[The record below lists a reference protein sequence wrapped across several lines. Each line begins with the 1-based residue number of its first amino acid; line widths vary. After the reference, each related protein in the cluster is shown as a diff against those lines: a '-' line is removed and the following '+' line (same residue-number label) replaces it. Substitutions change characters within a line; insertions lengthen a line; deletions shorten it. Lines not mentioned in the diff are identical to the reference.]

1 MAWKLFL
8 KYKKAKR
15 NHKLTIYYHF
25 MRKLQDKVDKRY
37 SNIDQIK
44 NHLNLLKLKR
54 IISEMINH
62 TKYSKKKK

>member
-1 MAWKLFL
+1 
-8 KYKKAKR
+8 
-15 NHKLTIYYHF
+15 